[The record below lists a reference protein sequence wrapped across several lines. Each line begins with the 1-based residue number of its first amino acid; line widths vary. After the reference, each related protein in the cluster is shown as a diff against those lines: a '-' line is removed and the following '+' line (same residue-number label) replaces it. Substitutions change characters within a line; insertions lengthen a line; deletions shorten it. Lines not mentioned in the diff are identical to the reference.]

1 MGAVMNAIAS
11 ILIALLGSD
20 RAVDYIITMIEK
32 LKTDP
37 KNAVDDE
44 YVELQAKSLKERV
57 IDNKKPSDGNIMLEQ
72 DDIEKIKKTHRRGKK

>member
-1 MGAVMNAIAS
+1 MVNAIAS

-20 RAVDYIITMIEK
+20 RAVDYIITVIEK

-37 KNAVDDE
+37 KNSVDDE

-57 IDNKKPSDGNIMLEQ
+57 IDNRKPTDGNIMLAQ
-72 DDIEKIKKTHRRGKK
+72 RDIEKIKKAHRRGKK